1 MKKTCWS
8 ELDLEGGGGGGFMK
22 ICLDFDSKSTQI
34 DENEPNRKVQRL

>member
-8 ELDLEGGGGGGFMK
+8 ELDLEGGGGFMK
-22 ICLDFDSKSTQI
+22 ICLVDFDSKSTQI